1 MTLRFIMTALQDKLV
16 ASAFRQ
22 KIKAAE
28 DFQLKADAT
37 SASPHERDCPLSR
50 EHERCHRNA

>member
-1 MTLRFIMTALQDKLV
+1 MTALQDKLV

-22 KIKAAE
+22 KIRAAE

-50 EHERCHRNA
+50 QHERCHRNA